1 MKKRHTMKKS
11 TLLFWF
17 IAASVAYVVYLR
29 FAGSINVSVP
39 ASSVAQSVLPQAPAG
54 QIVDTSSQAQVTSGE
69 PPQNSSQTSATP
81 TQSAPTAQP
90 VSKSKSAGMYT
101 DGTYTGN
108 SADAYYGTVQVQ
120 VVVKSGAL
128 ASVNFLQYPKDRR
141 TSQSISDR
149 AMPILES
156 EAIQA
161 QSANVNI
168 VSGATDTS
176 FAFQQSLASALSQA
190 KS

>member
-1 MKKRHTMKKS
+1 MKKS
-11 TLLFWF
+11 ALSFLF
-17 IAASVAYVVYLR
+17 IAATVAYVVYLR
-29 FAGSINVSVP
+29 LTGSINVSVP

-54 QIVDTSSQAQVTSGE
+54 QIVDTSSQVQATSGE
-69 PPQNSSQTSATP
+69 PPQNSGQASAT
-81 TQSAPTAQP
+81 TNQSAPVVQSPAKP
-90 VSKSKSAGMYT
+90 KSAGMYT

-120 VVVKSGAL
+120 AVVKNGAL

-156 EAIQA
+156 EAIQS

-176 FAFQQSLASALSQA
+176 SAFQQSLASALSQA